1 MSAALQPVLYSYD
14 PEREAVWVDATP
26 FRAHVTQLLG
36 AGLTVSV
43 IAQLAGVRERSVQ
56 HLAHGREGRRVQR
69 ICRDTG
75 RRLLRITT
83 MEARAVRFRPVPVRL
98 SRERLRTMVGAGW
111 TVDRLADQ
119 TELWDRRGCSDRG
132 PGLGHLLA
140 AVRAQGRGRIPAVD
154 RPAGDRS
161 AGGRSQLPG
170 GRVRDHVR

>member
-119 TELWDRRGCSDRG
+119 TELGIDEVARI
-132 PGLGHLLA
+132 
-140 AVRAQGRGRIPAVD
+140 VGRGSATCSQLCALKVAAGYQRWIAQQEIGQQGVGHNCPAV
-154 RPAGDRS
+154 A
-161 AGGRSQLPG
+161 
-170 GRVRDHVR
+170 